1 MNETSRQ
8 VYISY
13 AWGGESERIV
23 NELDADLQTRGLQVV
38 RDKRDLGYKGR
49 IGAFMQE
56 IGRGHA
62 VVVVISDKYLRSPN
76 CMYEL
81 VEIARQP
88 QLGDRIFPVVL
99 RDAEIYDPVARV
111 GYVRHWEERIK
122 ALDDAMRGVSAANLQ
137 GLRDEIDSYDEIRD
151 RIAGL
156 TALLKDMNTLTADM
170 HEHSDFSGLIAALER
185 RLQAGAD
192 TRPLAAPAAAPAA
205 PAAPHAAPTAAPAP
219 QAPVPAPAPV
229 APVAAAASARLP
241 AEGYLA
247 SIGQR
252 LAAGGYQPLQGERFG
267 PLRFR
272 LAFERA
278 DKGFLGTDYFRVVV
292 CDAPGLTAER
302 YLALVAQVADYAQA
316 VNEQKISNTFVTG
329 LVLTDV
335 ASDALKAAVYALPPP
350 KLGFTDGCISTLVV
364 YSLAEHDLCYPTRLL
379 DDLGS
384 NFESNIKEFLLPE

>member
-23 NELDADLQTRGLQVV
+23 NELDADLQARGLQVV

-88 QLGDRIFPVVL
+88 QLSDRIFPVVL
-99 RDAEIYDPVARV
+99 RDAEIYDPVARI
-111 GYVRHWEERIK
+111 GYVRHWEERLK
-122 ALDDAMRGVSAANLQ
+122 ALDEAMRGVSAANLQ
-137 GLRDEIDSYDEIRD
+137 GLREEIDSYDEIRD

-192 TRPLAAPAAAPAA
+192 TRPLAAPAA
-205 PAAPHAAPTAAPAP
+205 PHAAPTAAPAP
-219 QAPVPAPAPV
+219 QAPVPAPV
-229 APVAAAASARLP
+229 APPAAAASARLP
-241 AEGYLA
+241 ADAYLA
-247 SIGQR
+247 RIAQR
-252 LAAGGYQPLQGERFG
+252 LAAGGYQPLQGERHG

-302 YLALVAQVADYAQA
+302 YLALVDQVAAYAQA
-316 VNEQKISNTFVTG
+316 VHEQKISNTFVTG
-329 LVLTDV
+329 LVLTDL
-335 ASDALKAAVYALPPP
+335 AGDALKDTVYALPPP
-350 KLGFTDGCISTLVV
+350 QLGFTDGCISTLVV
-364 YSLAEHDLCYPTRLL
+364 YSLADQDLIYPTRLL

-384 NFESNIKEFLLPE
+384 NFEANIKQFLLPE